1 MNNDNEHKEGQEKI
15 SKEKSLNTSVNYRQV
30 FDDISSKH
38 TSKRRIT
45 NKVVSVVAI
54 VFVIGAIIPLGSI
67 LLEVIKNG
75 IAVISIQFLT
85 QPPGSIGSGERWYR
99 PSHSGNVNYRWVS
112 IVNWSS
118 YWNTFWNLSIR
129 ICSCRVVQRAEE
141 KEQLVSLPILLDY
154 SMMF

>member
-38 TSKRRIT
+38 TSKRRII

-85 QPPGSIGSGERWYR
+85 QPPGSIGSG
-99 PSHSGNVNYRWVS
+99 SGGIGPAIQGTLITVGLAS
-112 IVNWSS
+112 LIGAPIGI
-118 YWNTFWNLSIR
+118 LSGIYLSEYAPAGSAKGR
-129 ICSCRVVQRAEE
+129 KRKSN
-141 KEQLVSLPILLDY
+141 
-154 SMMF
+154 